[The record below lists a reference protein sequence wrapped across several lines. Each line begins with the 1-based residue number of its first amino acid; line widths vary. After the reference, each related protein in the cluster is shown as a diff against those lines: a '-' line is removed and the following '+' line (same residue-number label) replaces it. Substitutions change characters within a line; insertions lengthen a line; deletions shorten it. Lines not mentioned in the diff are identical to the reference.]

1 MLAPRRTQAE
11 RRETTRAALLD
22 AALEQLVE
30 GGLATFTTTE
40 VARRAEL
47 SQGALFKHFP
57 TKAELLSAVA
67 EHLFEQLRAR
77 FERAYARRPE
87 GSRSV
92 VEGLELLWA
101 QMLDPRLAAA
111 FELYTAARTDREL
124 QARLGPVVEA
134 HVERIEAFVATLGD
148 LGDPDRVRVVT
159 ALAIAAIQGLVL
171 NQMALPKPAQ
181 AAQLRAA
188 LTALVPLVLGAG
200 EATPATP
207 TKPPS
212 PRTNARSRRSRH
224 A

>member
-57 TKAELLSAVA
+57 SKAELLAAVA

-77 FERAYARRPE
+77 FERAYARKPE

-92 VEGLELLWA
+92 SEGLELLWT

-134 HVERIEAFVATLGD
+134 HVERIKAFVATLGD
-148 LGDPDRVRVVT
+148 LGDPNRVRVVT

-188 LTALVPLVLGAG
+188 LIALVPLVLGAG
-200 EATPATP
+200 EAASVAP

>member
-1 MLAPRRTQAE
+1 MVVLRRTQAE

-22 AALEQLVE
+22 AALAQLVE

-57 TKAELLSAVA
+57 SKAELLAAVA

-77 FERAYARRPE
+77 FERAYARKPE

-200 EATPATP
+200 EATPAAP

>member
-22 AALEQLVE
+22 AALGQLVE

-57 TKAELLSAVA
+57 SKAELLAAVA
-67 EHLFEQLRAR
+67 EHLFDQLRAR

-101 QMLDPRLAAA
+101 QMLDPRVAAA

-188 LTALVPLVLGAG
+188 LTALAPLVLGTGDDASVAPA
-200 EATPATP
+200 EPPTPR
-207 TKPPS
+207 KPA
-212 PRTNARSRRSRH
+212 RTRRSRH

>member
-1 MLAPRRTQAE
+1 MVVLRRTQAE

-57 TKAELLSAVA
+57 SKAELLAAVA

-77 FERAYARRPE
+77 FERAYARKPE

-200 EATPATP
+200 EATPAAP

>member
-57 TKAELLSAVA
+57 SKAELLAAVA
-67 EHLFEQLRAR
+67 EHLFDQLRAR

-134 HVERIEAFVATLGD
+134 HVERIEAFIATLGD

-181 AAQLRAA
+181 SAQLRAA
-188 LTALVPLVLGAG
+188 LTALAPLVLSTGDDASVAPA
-200 EATPATP
+200 EPPTPR
-207 TKPPS
+207 KPA
-212 PRTNARSRRSRH
+212 RTRRSRH